1 MTVTDQKLKDGTA
14 PVKESRVF
22 SLAVTGLM
30 AAVICVLGPLS
41 IPLPGDL
48 VPVSLGTL
56 GVFLASVILGWKK
69 GLIAVLI
76 YLLIGFVGLPVFA
89 GFTAGA
95 GKLFGPTGGYLIG
108 YIPTVLIAGFF
119 ADRFRGK
126 KLMMLLGI
134 ILGTAV
140 LYVFGSLWLSW
151 QAKMSIGAAFMAGC
165 VPFIPA
171 DLVKAFIAVF
181 LGDAISRA
189 IRK

>member
-1 MTVTDQKLKDGTA
+1 MSEKSYSSTNTKKS
-14 PVKESRVF
+14 PVFAIS
-22 SLAVTGLM
+22 VTGLM

-48 VPVSLGTL
+48 VPVSLGAL

-69 GLIAVLI
+69 GVIAVLI
-76 YLLIGFVGLPVFA
+76 YLLLGFIGLPVFA

-108 YIPTVLIAGFF
+108 YIATALIAGFF

-126 KLMMLLGI
+126 KIMMLLGI
-134 ILGTAV
+134 VIGTAA
-140 LYVFGSLWLSW
+140 LYVIGSFWLAV
-151 QAKMSIGAAFMAGC
+151 QAHMSIGAAFMAGC

-171 DLVKAFIAVF
+171 DIVKALIAVF
-181 LGDAISRA
+181 LGDAICRA
-189 IRK
+189 LRR

>member
-1 MTVTDQKLKDGTA
+1 
-14 PVKESRVF
+14 
-22 SLAVTGLM
+22 M

-48 VPVSLGTL
+48 VPVSLGAL
-56 GVFLASVILGWKK
+56 GVFLTAVILGWKK
-69 GLIAVLI
+69 GVIAVLL

-119 ADRFRGK
+119 ADKFRGK

-134 ILGTAV
+134 ILGTSV

-151 QAKMSIGAAFMAGC
+151 QTGMSIGAAFMAGC

-171 DLVKAFIAVF
+171 DIVKAFVAVF

>member
-48 VPVSLGTL
+48 VPVSLGAL

-126 KLMMLLGI
+126 KLLFGIVIMM
-134 ILGTAV
+134 ILICGYSRLIAAAA
-140 LYVFGSLWLSW
+140 SSPLWPSSV
-151 QAKMSIGAAFMAGC
+151 MTSIRIRSTCLFRRR
-165 VPFIPA
+165 
-171 DLVKAFIAVF
+171 
-181 LGDAISRA
+181 ISRSKTVCRC
-189 IRK
+189 IP